1 MFYKGYRLPVE
12 VNIKTVFFSQKRIKK
27 LFFQL
32 STEKKSLTGK
42 TMLKVYIKNN
52 KITSLTENYYLY

>member
-12 VNIKTVFFSQKRIKK
+12 VNIKTVFFSQKLIKK

-32 STEKKSLTGK
+32 SIEKKSLTGK